1 MVVEGPSRSGS
12 ERDADGL
19 LLGVE
24 IDRVV
29 AALAPD
35 AAVLHSTEG
44 HSQVTLRYQS
54 SSHHVRGE
62 DDGRVSVCG
71 ADAACDGKTN
81 KWRKRGHALSQ
92 VFTQTVPLLI
102 SCATLWARLR
112 FSVQTLEARPYSTL
126 LAISMASSSV
136 SNGVTVTC
144 TAPHPLV

>member
-1 MVVEGPSRSGS
+1 MEKQTNDGSG
-12 ERDADGL
+12 
-19 LLGVE
+19 
-24 IDRVV
+24 
-29 AALAPD
+29 
-35 AAVLHSTEG
+35 
-44 HSQVTLRYQS
+44 
-54 SSHHVRGE
+54 
-62 DDGRVSVCG
+62 
-71 ADAACDGKTN
+71 
-81 KWRKRGHALSQ
+81 GHALSQ